1 VSYVAFE
8 EAPVSGYLV
17 PTMDLYLDRLVDWP
31 ALLTLRNGEASDP
44 EADVAAYR
52 TVLETLAEVAA
63 SFEETARERWSDEA
77 ELTEDG
83 GAVPPAHIREA
94 YETLREAGL
103 ICMMIPEAYGGPDL
117 PLLLNTM
124 YLEMVSRA
132 DTSLMTVVGLQA
144 GAAGDIAAYGSE
156 EIKQAVLPRMTS
168 GEWQGCMDLT
178 EPQAGSD
185 LGRIVTRAT
194 EQDDG
199 TIRVDGQKIYI
210 TNGGAEVHLVLARDA
225 DAYDQSKGTTKG
237 LSLVLVRRHKDD
249 GSPNG
254 VRVTRLEEKLG
265 IHGSPT
271 CEVVFEGALGVRL
284 GEKGQGFKA
293 MLDLMNNARLGV
305 AAQAIGISEAAYQ
318 AALAYAKER
327 EQFDQPIVKQPLVA
341 SMLAKMRVNIEAT
354 RALLYRAVEIE
365 DTNEACR
372 RALARGDAS
381 EDERAELE
389 ATLERGNTR
398 VRLLTPLCK
407 YFATEICTD
416 VTRDAMQV
424 FGGIGFTMDA
434 HVAKLHADSL
444 IMTVYEGT
452 SEIQASFA
460 LKEIGKGAL
469 AVVFEEVRGELDAM
483 ADDPSR
489 AELAGLVGKM
499 IGRIEKASQTLFADI
514 SYALMRAKVLSEM
527 VIDVIASSELLRQ
540 AVDDPERLAITESFV
555 RRRAI
560 VGEALARR
568 IEENQEGRIARDAR
582 ILGIED

>member
-1 VSYVAFE
+1 MDAYQI
-8 EAPVSGYLV
+8 
-17 PTMDLYLDRLVDWP
+17 PTMSLYLDQLVDWE
-31 ALLTLRNGEASDP
+31 ALLTLRNGEGVDP
-44 EADVAAYR
+44 EAEVGAYR
-52 TVLETLAEVAA
+52 TVLETVAELAA
-63 SFEETARERWSDEA
+63 SFEERARENWSDEA

-83 GAVPPAHIREA
+83 GARPPAHIRDA
-94 YETLREAGL
+94 YDRLKENGL
-103 ICMMIPEAYGGPDL
+103 LCLMVPEAYGGPDL

-124 YLEMVSRA
+124 YLEMISRA

-185 LGRIVTRAT
+185 LGRISTRAT
-194 EQDDG
+194 ELEDG
-199 TIRVDGQKIYI
+199 TIQVDGQKIYI

-225 DAYDQSKGTTKG
+225 DAYDASKGTTQG

-254 VRVTRLEEKLG
+254 VRVTRLESKLG

-271 CEVVFEGALGVRL
+271 AEVLFDGAIGVRL
-284 GEKGQGFKA
+284 GEKGKGFKA

-318 AALAYAKER
+318 AALDYAKQR
-327 EQFDQPIVKQPLVA
+327 EQFDQPIVSQPLVA
-341 SMLAKMRVNIEAT
+341 AMLAKMRVNIEAT
-354 RALLYRAVEIE
+354 RALLYRAVELE
-365 DTNEACR
+365 DRNEACR
-372 RALARGDAS
+372 RALARGEGS
-381 EDERAELE
+381 EEERAELQ

-469 AVVFEEVRGELDAM
+469 AVVFEEVR
-483 ADDPSR
+483 
-489 AELAGLVGKM
+489 AELEAMTDPERVELAKLVAQG
-499 IGRIEKASQTLFADI
+499 ITRIEKASQVLFADI

-527 VIDVIASSELLRQ
+527 VIDVIAGAELLRQ
-540 AVDDPERLAITESFV
+540 VKGDPDRLAIAETFV

-560 VGEALARR
+560 IGEALSRR
-568 IEENQEGRIARDAR
+568 IEENHEGRIARDAK
-582 ILGIED
+582 ILGLEG

>member
-1 VSYVAFE
+1 VA
-8 EAPVSGYLV
+8 GYLI
-17 PTMDLYLDRLVDWP
+17 PTMSLYLERLADWQT
-31 ALLTLRNGEASDP
+31 LLPLRNGEDVDP
-44 EADVAAYR
+44 EAEAGAYQ
-52 TVLETLAEVAA
+52 TVLATVADLAE
-63 SFEETARERWSDEA
+63 SFEERAHECWSDEA

-83 GAVPPAHIREA
+83 GAQPPAHIRDA
-94 YETLREAGL
+94 YEKLRENGL
-103 ICMMIPEAYGGPDL
+103 ICLVVPEAYGGPDL
-117 PLLLNTM
+117 PLLVNTM
-124 YLEMVSRA
+124 YLEMISRA

-185 LGRIVTRAT
+185 LGRITTRAT
-194 EQDDG
+194 DHDDG
-199 TIRVDGQKIYI
+199 TLRVDGQKIFI

-225 DAYDQSKGTTKG
+225 DSFEESKGTTNG
-237 LSLVLVRRHKDD
+237 LSLVLVRRHRDD

-254 VRVTRLEEKLG
+254 VRVPRLEEKLG

-271 CEVVFEGALGVRL
+271 CEVVFEGSLGVRL
-284 GEKGQGFKA
+284 GEKGKGFKA

-305 AAQAIGISEAAYQ
+305 AAQALGISEAAFQ
-318 AALAYAKER
+318 AAFAYAQER
-327 EQFDQPIVKQPLVA
+327 EQFDQPILRQPLVMA
-341 SMLAKMRVNIEAT
+341 MLAKMKVNIEAA

-365 DTNEACR
+365 DRNVACR
-372 RALARGDAS
+372 RALARGDVS
-381 EDERAELE
+381 DEQRAELQ
-389 ATLERGNTR
+389 ATVERGDTR

-407 YFATEICTD
+407 YFATEISTD

-469 AVVFEEVRGELDAM
+469 SVVFEEVRSELEAM
-483 ADDPSR
+483 TDPERAD
-489 AELAGLVGKM
+489 LAGLIAQG
-499 IGRIEKASQTLFADI
+499 IARIEKASQVLFADI
-514 SYALMRAKVLSEM
+514 SYALMRAKVLSEL
-527 VIDVIASSELLRQ
+527 VIDVIAGTELLRQ
-540 AVDDPERLAITESFV
+540 AEGDADRLAVAESFV

-568 IEENQEGRIARDAR
+568 IEENHEGRMARDAR
-582 ILGIED
+582 VLAVDL

>member
-1 VSYVAFE
+1 
-8 EAPVSGYLV
+8 
-17 PTMDLYLDRLVDWP
+17 MDLYLDRLVDWP

-44 EADVAAYR
+44 AADVAAYR
-52 TVLETLAEVAA
+52 TVLETLAEVAS
-63 SFEETARERWSDEA
+63 SFEERARERWSDEA

-83 GAVPPAHIREA
+83 GARPPEHIRDA
-94 YETLREAGL
+94 YEVLRENGL
-103 ICMMIPEAYGGPDL
+103 ICLMIPEAYGGPDL

-144 GAAGDIAAYGSE
+144 GAAGDIAVYGSE
-156 EIKQAVLPRMTS
+156 EIKQAVLPHMTS

-185 LGRIVTRAT
+185 LGRITTRAT
-194 EQDDG
+194 ELDDG
-199 TIRVDGQKIYI
+199 RVRVDGQKIYI

-225 DAYDQSKGTTKG
+225 DSFDESKGTTKG

-271 CEVVFEGALGVRL
+271 CEVVFDGATGVRL

-293 MLDLMNNARLGV
+293 MLELMNNARLGV

-341 SMLAKMRVNIEAT
+341 AMLAKMRVNIEAT

-365 DTNEACR
+365 DRNEACR
-372 RALARGDAS
+372 RALERGEGS
-381 EDERAELE
+381 EEERAELQ
-389 ATLERGNTR
+389 ATLERGTTR

-407 YFATEICTD
+407 YFATEVCTD

-469 AVVFEEVRGELDAM
+469 SVVFEEVRGELDAL
-483 ADDPSR
+483 ADQPAL
-489 AELAGLVGKM
+489 AELGRLVEQM
-499 IGRIEKASQTLFADI
+499 ISGVEKASQTLFSDI
-514 SYALMRAKVLSEM
+514 SYALMRAKILAEM
-527 VIDVIASSELLRQ
+527 VIDVIAGAELLRQ
-540 AVDDPERLAITESFV
+540 AKDDPERLALAESFV

-560 VGEALARR
+560 VDEALARR
-568 IEENQEGRIARDAR
+568 IEENQEGRMARDAR
-582 ILGIED
+582 ILGLED

>member
-1 VSYVAFE
+1 
-8 EAPVSGYLV
+8 VSGYLT
-17 PTMDLYLDRLVDWP
+17 PTMSLYLERLSDWET
-31 ALLTLRNGEASDP
+31 LLPLRNGEQVDP
-44 EADVAAYR
+44 EAEAGAYR
-52 TVLETLAEVAA
+52 TVLETVAELAA
-63 SFEETARERWSDEA
+63 SFEEDAREHWADEA

-83 GAVPPAHIREA
+83 GAVPPPHIRAA
-94 YETLREAGL
+94 YERMRENGL
-103 ICMMIPEAYGGPDL
+103 ICLVVPEAYGGPDL
-117 PLLLNTM
+117 PLLVNTM
-124 YLEMVSRA
+124 YLEMISRA

-144 GAAGDIAAYGSE
+144 GAAGDIAAYGNE
-156 EIKQAVLPRMTS
+156 EVKQAVLPRMTS

-185 LGRIVTRAT
+185 LGRISTRAT
-194 EQDDG
+194 DRGDG
-199 TIRVDGQKIYI
+199 TVRVDGQKIYI
-210 TNGGAEVHLVLARDA
+210 TNGGAEVHLVLARDD
-225 DAYDQSKGTTKG
+225 DAYEESKGTTKG
-237 LSLVLVRRHKDD
+237 LSLVLVRRHRDD

-254 VRVTRLEEKLG
+254 VRVTRLEQKLG

-271 CEVVFEGALGVRL
+271 CEVMFDGAVGVRL
-284 GEKGQGFKA
+284 GEKGLGFRA

-305 AAQAIGISEAAYQ
+305 AAQALGISEAAFQ
-318 AALAYAKER
+318 AAFAYAKER
-327 EQFDQPIVKQPLVA
+327 EQFDQPILRQPLVMA
-341 SMLAKMRVNIEAT
+341 MLAKMKVNIEAA

-365 DTNEACR
+365 DRNEACR

-381 EDERAELE
+381 DQQRGELE
-389 ATLERGNTR
+389 ATLERGTTR

-407 YFATEICTD
+407 YFATEISTD

-469 AVVFEEVRGELDAM
+469 AVVFEAVRGELDAM
-483 ADDPSR
+483 TDPER
-489 AELAGLVGKM
+489 TELAKLVAQM
-499 IGRIEKASQTLFADI
+499 IARIEKASQTLFSDI

-527 VIDVIASSELLRQ
+527 VIDVIAGAELLRQ
-540 AVDDPERLAITESFV
+540 AKGRPDHLAVAESFV

-560 VGEALARR
+560 IGEALARR
-568 IEENQEGRIARDAR
+568 IEENHEGRMARAAQV
-582 ILGIED
+582 LGIED